1 MYVFMFF
8 VSAYILLQVLSKKP
22 DPDIEPEEEP
32 EKEPDIDTLVM
43 YTDQMEQYANL
54 NPELYEEFIENLQLF
69 KNTFDELYLYK
80 AIAKLE
86 VLSLYAKDD
95 ELLYDIAQ
103 KIGTTGEI
111 MANVSK
117 PRYLKR

>member
-22 DPDIEPEEEP
+22 DPEPESDQ
-32 EKEPDIDTLVM
+32 EPDQEPDTDTLVM
-43 YTDQMEQYANL
+43 YTDQVEQYASL
-54 NPELYEEFIENLQLF
+54 NPELYEEFIENIQLF
-69 KNTFDELYLYK
+69 ENTFDELHLYQ

-86 VLSLYAKDD
+86 ELSLYAKN
-95 ELLYDIAQ
+95 EEHLYDIAQ
-103 KIGTTGEI
+103 QIGTTGEI
-111 MANVSK
+111 MANVSN